1 LAKPTPGAIRLDH
14 LLNPASNPTFKL
26 YLMTSVAL
34 VLKTHFMAWAQV
46 VVACANNSFS
56 KNPWDVATGNPKK
69 MAIRTEDDLRKTTL
83 HNIHG
88 NDLENIPLT
97 LLLHTMLVLVQPAEP
112 TAKFIM
118 LTYTI
123 SRFVHSFW
131 YMFYGSHEIR
141 ATLWSVNCF
150 CNYAAV
156 CQILAACDVL

>member
-1 LAKPTPGAIRLDH
+1 
-14 LLNPASNPTFKL
+14 
-26 YLMTSVAL
+26 MTSVAL

-97 LLLHTMLVLVQPAEP
+97 LVLHALLVLVQPSAAAAKLIMITF
-112 TAKFIM
+112 TA
-118 LTYTI
+118 
-123 SRFVHSFW
+123 SRFLHTFW
-131 YMFYGSHEIR
+131 YWFYGSHEIR
-141 ATLWSVNCF
+141 AMIFSLGCWA
-150 CNYAAV
+150 NYAAI
-156 CQILAACDVL
+156 CQLLSACGVL